1 MDKVSMPYLFSF
13 SRDQAKCVIKLL
25 FRQLMTSQI
34 LRFTLDQALEQWLTG
49 RERMEDLN
57 TNILISRERKEL
69 FR

>member
-1 MDKVSMPYLFSF
+1 MDKVSMSYLFSF

-49 RERMEDLN
+49 RERVEDLN
-57 TNILISRERKEL
+57 TNILISRETKEL

>member
-1 MDKVSMPYLFSF
+1 MDKVSMSYLFSC